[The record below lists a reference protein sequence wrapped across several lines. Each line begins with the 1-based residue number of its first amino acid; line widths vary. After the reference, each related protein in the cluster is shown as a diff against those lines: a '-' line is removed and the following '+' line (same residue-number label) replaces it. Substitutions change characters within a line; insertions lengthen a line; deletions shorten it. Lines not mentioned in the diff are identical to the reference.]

1 MRDAGVT
8 PVQFRQDTGRPQ
20 SATDFVMINSA
31 DEGSK
36 RQQRLS
42 VLWYEIA
49 RDKEEKEKERLYRQ
63 RCWKLIERRLCKCL
77 VLCQLVSAVQ
87 WLVVVYTGW
96 ILNVGSA
103 DEGSESQQGLPVLWY
118 EIARVKEEK

>member
-8 PVQFRQDTGRPQ
+8 PVQFHKDTGRPQ